1 MAELCIALA
10 FVAFAFMFF
19 KVGCNLGET
28 NTKSE
33 ISDKLFDICRQLGLE
48 ADGDTFRAMSY
59 TDNKEVAIYID
70 AAAADINLM
79 VDSVDDEEDDNE
91 EDDDKKLVKDFLN
104 KLITPRNQKQQN
116 LKRSRHTKVQA
127 VTGNIDIEVP
137 LEERSTS
144 VLYFQRDNEEDTT
157 WTIYIWN
164 ADPKIVPD
172 PNGKWLYCGDTEID
186 LSDYRLN
193 DNAEDGTEE
202 AQNIIHNALNMLKN
216 NEDDE
221 G

>member
-33 ISDKLFDICRQLGLE
+33 MSDKLFDICRQLGLE

-59 TDNKEVAIYID
+59 TDDKEVAIYID

-79 VDSVDDEEDDNE
+79 VDSVDNEEDDNKE
-91 EDDDKKLVKDFLN
+91 EDDDKKLVNEILD
-104 KLITPRNQKQQN
+104 KLIAPRNQKQQN
-116 LKRSRHTKVQA
+116 LKQSRHTKIQTVI
-127 VTGNIDIEVP
+127 GDIDIEVP

-157 WTIYIWN
+157 WMIYIWN
-164 ADPKIVPD
+164 ADPKIIPD

-193 DNAEDGTEE
+193 DNGEDDGTREDQDIIHY
-202 AQNIIHNALNMLKN
+202 AQNKLK
-216 NEDDE
+216 DDKE
-221 G
+221 